1 MVEIYQEIAVK
12 INEIIPEGWDK
23 VFAYAE
29 VQEDVSKVGFY
40 YYPEG
45 KDTPIHVLEIVELF
59 EIDENEIDQ
68 LRYKLSDL
76 FEELWREFLKSNQEA
91 WTNLT
96 FILES
101 TGQFKI
107 DFDYEDLTEVD
118 DFERQIIW
126 RYKYL
131 GIEPPVEK
139 KRARKIYEKYL
150 EGLKNNNEQ

>member
-12 INEIIPEGWDK
+12 INGIIPEGWDK

-29 VQEDVSKVGFY
+29 VQEDVSNVGFY
-40 YYPEG
+40 YYLEG

-59 EIDENEIDQ
+59 EIDENEMDQ

-76 FEELWREFLKSNQEA
+76 FEELWRDFLKSNQEA

-101 TGQFKI
+101 TGQFII

-118 DFERQIIW
+118 GFERQII
-126 RYKYL
+126 
-131 GIEPPVEK
+131 
-139 KRARKIYEKYL
+139 
-150 EGLKNNNEQ
+150 